1 MLRRDNGSSV
11 PPARF
16 PMPDRMPDPRAAAL
30 QSPGEEIANSISHGL
45 GLGLSAAAL
54 PVLLVHAHG
63 AAATVGAALFG
74 ATALLLYLSSTLYHA
89 ISRPSAKAVLRWLDH
104 ASIYLFIAGT
114 YTPFTLTVLRG
125 AWGWTLFGLV
135 WGLAALGLLFK
146 AMGPARFP
154 RLSTLLYLAMG
165 WIVLIAIVP
174 LWHALP
180 AAGLAWLFAGG
191 AAYTLGVIFFSI
203 DERVP
208 YAHFVWHLF
217 VLAGT
222 VCHFIAVLLCAGGR
236 A

>member
-1 MLRRDNGSSV
+1 MLQRDNDVMAPPTSAMTDGSSD
-11 PPARF
+11 ART
-16 PMPDRMPDPRAAAL
+16 AAL
-30 QSPGEEIANSISHGL
+30 QSPGEELANSLSHGL

-54 PVLLVHAHG
+54 PVLLLHAQG

-135 WGLAALGLLFK
+135 WGMAALGLLFK
-146 AMGPARFP
+146 ALGPARFP

-180 AAGLAWLFAGG
+180 ASGLAWLFAGG

-217 VLAGT
+217 VLTGT
-222 VCHFIAVLLCAGGR
+222 VCHFIAILQCAGGH